1 MAENTVL
8 TSNHEQHHHPP
19 HILIFPFLAQGH
31 MIPLVDMAI
40 LLSQRGLTV
49 TLVATPLNLARI
61 SPAVDLQKDA
71 GRDLQT
77 VQLPFPSVHYGLPE
91 NCESLESVTSGDM
104 VWKFFLSTRNLKE
117 PFEKIMQETRP
128 NCVISDFLL
137 TWTSEVAHKFNIPR
151 ICFSGTCS
159 FSSVLKCS
167 VHERKP
173 HEGVSSD
180 YEPFLV
186 SGLPHQIELTKA
198 QMPEILDKWASG
210 DQGETTKAFWANVAN
225 AEKDSDGII
234 VNSFYELEPS
244 YVECYKKAT
253 GKPVWTVGPLLLC
266 HENRQERG
274 KKSSIS
280 EEECLEWLGSK
291 KERSVLYI
299 SFGSINFI
307 SRLQMEEMKLGL
319 KNLGCFFIWVVKELD
334 DLQFIDSLEE
344 KTRDKGLIIRGWAP
358 QAVILSHPSI
368 GAFLTHCGW
377 NSTIE
382 AISFGV
388 PMLTWPLFAEQ
399 YLNEKLVVQ
408 ILGIRV
414 KVGSHMIS
422 EALGDEEAV
431 GVVKSEAIEEAVQS
445 VMWPGEEGEMLREK
459 AWKAGDLARK
469 AVEDQSGSSCRNFD
483 DFIQF
488 VTNKIRAVEIS
499 TAQKSELRARTF
511 VRLKFQ
517 PPETPSAAP
526 GLSCREAF
534 TPTVAAILSAA
545 PSHLCSAIASPLRH
559 RLSAPPSPSQNCF
572 VVWNA
577 NGEILV
583 Q

>member
-1 MAENTVL
+1 MAENAEL
-8 TSNHEQHHHPP
+8 TSNHAHHHRPP

-31 MIPLVDMAI
+31 IIPLVDMAI

-49 TLVATPLNLARI
+49 TLVTTPLNLARI
-61 SPAVDLQKDA
+61 SPAIDLQKAA
-71 GRDLQT
+71 GRDLRT
-77 VQLPFPSVHYGLPE
+77 VELPFPSAHYGLPE
-91 NCESLESVTSGDM
+91 NCESLESATSGGM
-104 VWKFFLSTRNLKE
+104 VWKFLLSTRNLKE
-117 PFEKIMQETRP
+117 PFEKIMQETLP
-128 NCVISDFLL
+128 NCLISDFLL

-186 SGLPHQIELTKA
+186 PGLPHQIELSKA
-198 QMPEILDKWASG
+198 QMPEILDNWLSG
-210 DQGETTKAFWANVAN
+210 DQGETTKAFWGKVAN

-234 VNSFYELEPS
+234 VNDFYELEPS

-253 GKPVWTVGPLLLC
+253 GKPVWTVGPLFLC
-266 HENRQERG
+266 HGNRQQRG

-299 SFGSINFI
+299 SFGSISFI

-319 KNLGCFFIWVVKELD
+319 ENLGCFFIWVVKELD

-388 PMLTWPLFAEQ
+388 PMVTWPLFAEQ
-399 YLNEKLVVQ
+399 HLNEKLVVQ
-408 ILGIRV
+408 ILGIGV

-422 EALGDEEAV
+422 EALGE
-431 GVVKSEAIEEAVQS
+431 VVKSEAIVEAVQR
-445 VMWPGEEGEMLREK
+445 VMWPGEEGKRLREK
-459 AWKAGDLARK
+459 AWKAGDLARR
-469 AVEDQSGSSCRNFD
+469 AVEDQNGSSCRNVD

-488 VTNKIRAVEIS
+488 VTNKIVE
-499 TAQKSELRARTF
+499 
-511 VRLKFQ
+511 
-517 PPETPSAAP
+517 
-526 GLSCREAF
+526 
-534 TPTVAAILSAA
+534 
-545 PSHLCSAIASPLRH
+545 
-559 RLSAPPSPSQNCF
+559 
-572 VVWNA
+572 
-577 NGEILV
+577 
-583 Q
+583 